1 MVLTAPLVGGCV
13 DMAAMV
19 AECAVS
25 GKLEEIN
32 PICSLSDRYSK
43 DVGVSDKRGL
53 ATLPKGLGN
62 LCRRTRTERHHRN
75 GAKQARDLGKG

>member
-1 MVLTAPLVGGCV
+1 MKKVWPRDDQKAISRPNNKKRHSIEMNVMVLTAPLVGGCV

-32 PICSLSDRYSK
+32 PIRDGLNILLSILK
-43 DVGVSDKRGL
+43 KRRL
-53 ATLPKGLGN
+53 LPI
-62 LCRRTRTERHHRN
+62 
-75 GAKQARDLGKG
+75 